1 MLTSALEFPRQ
12 NDDWLR
18 NVLIGGAMLFLSFLV
33 IPTVFVYGYLARVL
47 RASSTGVSEAPDFD
61 DWEGLFV
68 EGLKQI
74 GVVLAYLVVP
84 LVLTVV
90 VAAFVGAL
98 TMNLESGA
106 GDAGVLGAVAFLVLV
121 VLWLSVVYVLPAAM
135 TNAARE
141 QSFEAAFDL
150 GALRTAALSADY
162 VVALVLAVVVS
173 VVLGAIASVLTVLI
187 VGIFLSF
194 YVQVVSFYLVGR
206 GFGEATGTRRDD
218 PGTAPDEADTAA

>member
-1 MLTSALEFPRQ
+1 MISAALEFPRQ

-18 NVLIGGAMLFLSFLV
+18 NVLIGGAMLVLSVLV

-68 EGLKQI
+68 EGLQLL

-98 TMNLESGA
+98 TMNLESG
-106 GDAGVLGAVAFLVLV
+106 GGGPSVLGAVAFLALV

-135 TNAARE
+135 TNASRE
-141 QSFEAAFDL
+141 QSFGAAFDF
-150 GALRTAALSADY
+150 GVLRTAALSTDY

-173 VVLGAIASVLTVLI
+173 LVLGAIAGVLTILV
-187 VGIFLSF
+187 VGIFVSF

-206 GFGEATGTRRDD
+206 GFGNAVGTRSDD
-218 PGTAPDEADTAA
+218 PAVATAEADTAA